1 MPNIAC
7 KVKVRKINVPIIK
20 PMRAIAVI
28 GLFKSGFSWSN
39 RKKNMPRVMVIK
51 YLG

>member
-1 MPNIAC
+1 MAC
-7 KVKVRKINVPIIK
+7 RVKVRKVNVPIIK

-28 GLFKSGFSWSN
+28 GLFKSGLSLSN
-39 RKKNMPRVMVIK
+39 RKKNIPRVTVIK